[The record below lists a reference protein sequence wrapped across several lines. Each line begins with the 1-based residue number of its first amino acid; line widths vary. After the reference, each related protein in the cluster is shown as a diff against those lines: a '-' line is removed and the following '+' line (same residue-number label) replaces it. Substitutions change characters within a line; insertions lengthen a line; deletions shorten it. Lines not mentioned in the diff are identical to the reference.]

1 MIDKENQEK
10 CQNILNTLQEDIN
23 ALIQRVED
31 KFQEAVVDFSKENNL
46 KLLEINYLNNG
57 EIQEELAKQIAL
69 LQRLCEYIAKIQ
81 KSKRKSLDECVI
93 LQSKVNSAKVALSF
107 LLTGRTKKI
116 IFAKNIRYSIE
127 YYLNGRSSWGFLN
140 NFFKQ
145 AIREWSAPTKV
156 LLGLA
161 MALPIYTIAIPGSL
175 FVAGLLSLATHIEW
189 KAPVNPNSSHQILSR
204 IFKPELTE
212 THLFFQRYTLVL
224 VSATAGT
231 FGSIISILLRVKQY
245 RDSAYKGSP
254 APILVGFTKPLIGT
268 AFGILVFTIINS
280 NIISTIQ
287 VPRANQDT
295 NKTDIEY
302 YFFFSIA
309 FIVGFSERLADDIIH
324 RAESTLLP
332 ETAKKL
338 KEAGEEFQNS
348 ARDIHAA
355 GEEFQNSAKD
365 IHSAAEDFKHTAVNE
380 SAIASGESSQTK
392 G

>member
-1 MIDKENQEK
+1 MFNMFDIFDKENQDQ
-10 CQNILNTLQEDIN
+10 CRDILNTLQKDIN
-23 ALIQRVED
+23 ELLQKVDD
-31 KFQEAVVDFSKENNL
+31 KFNELVENLSQDNNF
-46 KLLEINYLNNG
+46 KLADINYFTNS

-69 LQRLCEYIAKIQ
+69 LQRLFEYIAKIQ
-81 KSKRKSLDECVI
+81 KKKRKNLAECVI

-107 LLTGRTKKI
+107 LLIGKTKKI

-127 YYLNGRSSWGFLN
+127 YYLDRRSSWGFMN

-145 AIREWSAPTKV
+145 AVREWSAPTKV

-161 MALPIYTIAIPGSL
+161 MAFPIYTIAVPGSL
-175 FVAGLLSLATHIEW
+175 CVAGLLTIATQIEW
-189 KAPVNPNSSHQILSR
+189 KTPVNPNSSHKIVSR

-212 THLFFQRYTLVL
+212 THLFFKRYTLVL
-224 VSATAGT
+224 VSAIAGT
-231 FGSIISILLRVKQY
+231 FGSIISILLRLKQY

-287 VPRANQDT
+287 VPRAGQDAD
-295 NKTDIEY
+295 KTDIEY

-309 FIVGFSERLADDIIH
+309 FVVGFSERLAGDIIQ

-338 KEAGEEFQNS
+338 KEAGEEFQSS
-348 ARDIHAA
+348 AKDIHAA
-355 GEEFQNSAKD
+355 GEEFQSSAKD
-365 IHSAAEDFKHTAVNE
+365 IQLAAEDLKQTAANE
-380 SAIASGESSQTK
+380 SSK
-392 G
+392 

>member
-1 MIDKENQEK
+1 MFNMFDIFDKENQDQ
-10 CQNILNTLQEDIN
+10 CRNILNTLQKDIN
-23 ALIQRVED
+23 ELLQKVD
-31 KFQEAVVDFSKENNL
+31 NKFNEVIENLSQDNNL
-46 KLLEINYLNNG
+46 KIADINYLTNS

-69 LQRLCEYIAKIQ
+69 LQRLFEYTAKIQ
-81 KSKRKSLDECVI
+81 KKKRKNLAECVI

-107 LLTGRTKKI
+107 LLIGKTRKI

-127 YYLNGRSSWGFLN
+127 YYLNRRSSWGFMN

-145 AIREWSAPTKV
+145 AVREWSAPTKV

-161 MALPIYTIAIPGSL
+161 MAFPIYTIAVPGSL
-175 FVAGLLSLATHIEW
+175 CVAGLLSLATHIEW
-189 KAPVNPNSSHQILSR
+189 KTPVNPNSSHKIASR

-231 FGSIISILLRVKQY
+231 FGSIISILLRLKQY

-287 VPRANQDT
+287 VPRAGQDAD
-295 NKTDIEY
+295 KTDIEY

-309 FIVGFSERLADDIIH
+309 FVVGFSERLAGDIIQ

-338 KEAGEEFQNS
+338 KEAGEEFQSS
-348 ARDIHAA
+348 AKDIHAA
-355 GEEFQNSAKD
+355 GEEFQSSAKD
-365 IHSAAEDFKHTAVNE
+365 IQLAAEDLKQTAANE
-380 SAIASGESSQTK
+380 SSK
-392 G
+392 